1 MESVDEKVSQL
12 LAVFPKA
19 APETVLDVL
28 LNCGQDVDEAAIML
42 EERLKIQDQLAPSD
56 AQPTNLALTPKDIV
70 QKPAMPNAAPLS
82 WLPPPKLRAPP
93 APTFTFS
100 SAPNTVSPQPADAT
114 PFVFQAGAHSPIKA
128 VSQNIDIK
136 GTGSRSSL
144 TSLAPPRPGTD
155 EPSSPTSVSPTG
167 FVFHARTPS
176 PVLQRVSA
184 ESSPRLSSS
193 DDSGPDANVF
203 LSPGSPS
210 NIAATSPTKKISR
223 AKGAPKLGSPPTS
236 HDPPKPGA
244 PPELGTPTSSFGPV
258 PSRSNRSGGGG
269 RGRGGGG
276 GGPGAHSR
284 SRGFAAEPR
293 IGPAFFGEQSNEV
306 RGSSHGLKCAD
317 RPCRR

>member
-1 MESVDEKVSQL
+1 MEPVDEKVSQL
-12 LAVFPKA
+12 LAVFPNA
-19 APETVLDVL
+19 SPETVLDVL

-42 EERLKIQDQLAPSD
+42 EERLKIQETPD
-56 AQPTNLALTPKDIV
+56 ARALNLTPKEKPL
-70 QKPAMPNAAPLS
+70 KPANPNAAPLS
-82 WLPPPKLRAPP
+82 WLPPPKVRAPP

-114 PFVFQAGAHSPIKA
+114 PFVFQAGAHSPAHPVKA

-136 GTGSRSSL
+136 ATASRSSL
-144 TSLAPPRPGTD
+144 TSLAPPRPGAD

-193 DDSGPDANVF
+193 DDSGPDGNVF

-210 NIAATSPTKKISR
+210 NIGATSPTKKISR

-236 HDPPKPGA
+236 QDPPKPGA
-244 PPELGTPTSSFGPV
+244 APELCTPASGFASAQ
-258 PSRSNRSGGGG
+258 SRSNRSGGGA
-269 RGRGGGG
+269 RNRGGGS
-276 GGPGAHSR
+276 GPGAHGR
-284 SRGFAAEPR
+284 SKGFAAEPR
-293 IGPAFFGEQSNEV
+293 IGPAFFGEHANEV
-306 RGSSHGLKCAD
+306 RKRFCLGI
-317 RPCRR
+317 